1 LRLLLDE
8 HYSPTIAQG
17 LRGRGHDVV
26 AVAERADLVG
36 AADCDL
42 LESAGNEGRVL
53 VTNNAR
59 HLVPIATELLGT
71 GGSHAGLVLTSDRSL
86 SRATGP
92 SAISSAPSRRSSS
105 PTPQTR
111 RFATSFV
118 DELIRGT

>member
-8 HYSPTIAQG
+8 HYSPTVAQG

-36 AADCDL
+36 AADRDL
-42 LESAGNEGRVL
+42 LEAAGDEGRVL

-86 SRATGP
+86 PRAMGSVGDLLDALEALLVAHPADEALRDQVRWLAATG
-92 SAISSAPSRRSSS
+92 
-105 PTPQTR
+105 
-111 RFATSFV
+111 
-118 DELIRGT
+118 

>member
-8 HYSPTIAQG
+8 HYSPTVAQG

-36 AADCDL
+36 AADPDL
-42 LESAGNEGRVL
+42 LEAAGDEARTL

-59 HLVPIATELLGT
+59 HLVPIATELLGA

-86 SRATGP
+86 PRAMGSVGDLIGALEALLVAHPADEALRDQVRWLAATG
-92 SAISSAPSRRSSS
+92 
-105 PTPQTR
+105 
-111 RFATSFV
+111 
-118 DELIRGT
+118 